1 MKDAATLLARIWLFV
16 WWERVRLFIR
26 RHRWELYVMAGIVG
40 GALIQKAG
48 YEHAGFVILALFA
61 LHAADHADKA
71 AAIAGEG

>member
-1 MKDAATLLARIWLFV
+1 MKDAATLLARLRAFV
-16 WWERVRLFIR
+16 G

-61 LHAADHADKA
+61 LNVADHADKA